1 MYCQNC
7 GYSLEGG
14 AKFCPM
20 CGHSAPTSRRSAN
33 AESSPVI
40 TSPAVDESL
49 SRERPD
55 ELAPMSFKH
64 VLLSIHGR
72 IGRIKFLTG
81 WVLLLVIFI
90 LTLLLTALVSPNAPA
105 DTVWTS
111 FAIVFL
117 WPNIVLW
124 AKRLQDCN
132 TSALTLLLLFIPIVG
147 LAVVLFAFFAPGT
160 KGPNKYGQAAN
171 VLPSVVSTKNAG
183 EWQ

>member
-7 GYSLEGG
+7 GHSLEGG

-20 CGHSAPTSRRSAN
+20 CGHSAPTLRRPVN
-33 AESSPVI
+33 LKSSPVI
-40 TSPAVDESL
+40 TSPAVAESL

-64 VLLSIHGR
+64 VLFSIHGR

-81 WVLLLVIFI
+81 WVLLLVIYI
-90 LTLLLTALVSPNAPA
+90 LTLLLTTFVTPNAPA
-105 DTVWTS
+105 DTVFTS
-111 FAIVFL
+111 LAIVFL
-117 WPNIVLW
+117 GPNIALW

-132 TSALTLLLLFIPIVG
+132 HSALTLLLLFIPIVG
-147 LAVVLFAFFAPGT
+147 LAVVFFAFFAPGT

-171 VLPSVVSTKNAG
+171 VLPPVVPTKNAG
-183 EWQ
+183 EWH